1 MLNNVE
7 ITYGYR
13 GSTLAGTS
21 RPLGLIRILADQR
34 SCTNLLDKAG
44 SLLNLLTPCPIGPCQ
59 TLRYYAF
66 DANKISEISVT
77 RIRSILAEFSV
88 PALPY
93 SWKGVS
99 SSPPQSMWVRDSKM
113 GRHVLPVCSNLY
125 KITLSFLAIGFNTYP
140 VLSQCAIMGAR
151 LWKRPLIFFV
161 AVVFLCL
168 WLHRNDIR
176 FRDFQANIMDVQ
188 ARVKAAV
195 VLYIECYFQKLLVK
209 SLRTSTAQSARA
221 IGKPPPF

>member
-1 MLNNVE
+1 
-7 ITYGYR
+7 
-13 GSTLAGTS
+13 
-21 RPLGLIRILADQR
+21 
-34 SCTNLLDKAG
+34 
-44 SLLNLLTPCPIGPCQ
+44 
-59 TLRYYAF
+59 
-66 DANKISEISVT
+66 
-77 RIRSILAEFSV
+77 
-88 PALPY
+88 
-93 SWKGVS
+93 
-99 SSPPQSMWVRDSKM
+99 MWVRDSKM

-125 KITLSFLAIGFNTYP
+125 KITLSFFGY
-140 VLSQCAIMGAR
+140 R
-151 LWKRPLIFFV
+151 LHHLPV